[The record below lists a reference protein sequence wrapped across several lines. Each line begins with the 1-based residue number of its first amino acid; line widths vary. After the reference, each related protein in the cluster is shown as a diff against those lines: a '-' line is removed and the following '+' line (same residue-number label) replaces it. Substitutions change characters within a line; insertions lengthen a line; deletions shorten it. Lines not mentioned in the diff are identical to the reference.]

1 VSVPAWTRV
10 RVFLRSFAI
19 QGSWNYRTLIGNGFA
34 FSLMPVLRSLHAA
47 DPDALRRAV
56 ARQRTVFNSHP
67 YLAGVALG
75 AVARLE
81 QEHADER
88 TVDRFKAAI
97 RGPLG
102 SIGDGLVWAGWRPL
116 CLITALVLY
125 YAGLQWAWVALAF
138 LVLYNAGHFALRI
151 WGFEIGFRHG
161 RDVGERLRRARLA
174 RIQKT
179 VTRAG
184 AFGLGLLVPVLLS
197 SAAAGLAWPWWVG
210 ATVAALAGL
219 RLGNAIRLPLAIAVV
234 VFITLSIALGGFGN
248 G

>member
-1 VSVPAWTRV
+1 MSIDAGTRA
-10 RVFLRSFAI
+10 RVFFRSFTI

-34 FSLMPVLRSLHAA
+34 FSLLPVLRTLHGS
-47 DPDALRRAV
+47 DPVALRRAI
-56 ARQRTVFNSHP
+56 ARHRTIFNSHP
-67 YLAGVALG
+67 YLVGVALG

-81 QEHADER
+81 VEGAEER

-116 CLITALVLY
+116 CLITGLVLY
-125 YAGLQWAWVALAF
+125 YAGLQWAWVAIAF
-138 LVLYNAGHFALRI
+138 LGLYNAGHLALRI

-161 RDVGERLRRARLA
+161 RDVGDRLRRARLA

-179 VTRAG
+179 VARAG
-184 AFGLGLLVPVLLS
+184 AFGLGLLLPVLLG
-197 SAAAGLAWPWWVG
+197 SAAAGLTWAWWG
-210 ATVAALAGL
+210 AAAIAALAGI
-219 RLGNAIRLPLAIAVV
+219 RLGNAIRMPLAVALI
-234 VFITLSIALGGFGN
+234 VFIVASIFLGGFGN

>member
-1 VSVPAWTRV
+1 MNVSAWIRF

-34 FSLMPVLRSLHAA
+34 FSLLPVLRSIHRD
-47 DPDALRRAV
+47 DPAALRHAV
-56 ARQRTVFNSHP
+56 GRHRTIFNSHP
-67 YLAGVALG
+67 YLVGVALG

-81 QEHADER
+81 LEQADAR
-88 TVDRFKAAI
+88 TIDRFKAAI

-116 CLITALVLY
+116 CLIVCLVLY
-125 YAGLQWAWVALAF
+125 YSGLPWVWVAALF
-138 LVLYNAGHFALRI
+138 LGLYNAGHLALRI

-174 RIQKT
+174 NAQKA
-179 VTRAG
+179 VARVG
-184 AFGLGLLVPVLLS
+184 AFGLGLLVPVLLG
-197 SAAAGLAWPWWVG
+197 SAASGLAWPWWL
-210 ATVAALAGL
+210 AAAFAALAGI
-219 RLGNAIRLPLAIAVV
+219 RLGNAIRLPLAVALV
-234 VFITLSIALGGFGN
+234 VFTVASILLGGPGN